1 MQQIRLMCAAC
12 VLAVML
18 TACDQPEATPEPAAA
33 PNPAVPATDVV
44 VSGVVEPE
52 APVSVTA
59 GQSSTVHY
67 SCTPDQQILATYDN
81 RDATKP
87 KAILNINGVDYKLYS
102 VVSASG
108 ARYATEQGIQ
118 PEQGM
123 QWHTK
128 ADKAVLTSMTLD
140 HTAQQ
145 EDEKTLFDCTEH
157 TAH

>member
-1 MQQIRLMCAAC
+1 MQQIYLMCATC
-12 VLAVML
+12 VLAVSL
-18 TACDQPEATPEPAAA
+18 AACDQPDGKPESAAA
-33 PNPAVPATDVV
+33 VSPAVPATDVV
-44 VSGVVEPE
+44 VPEVVVPEP
-52 APVSVTA
+52 PISVTA

-67 SCTPDQQILATYDN
+67 GCTPDQQILATYDN
-81 RDATKP
+81 RDAAKP
-87 KAILNINGVDYKLYS
+87 KATLNINGVDYELYS

-140 HTAQQ
+140 HTAQP
-145 EDEKTLFDCTEH
+145 EDEKMLFDCTEH

>member
-1 MQQIRLMCAAC
+1 MQQMHLMCATL
-12 VLAVML
+12 VVAVSL
-18 TACDQPEATPEPAAA
+18 TACDQPDAKPQSAAA
-33 PNPAVPATDVV
+33 VSPAVPATEVL
-44 VSGVVEPE
+44 VSEP
-52 APVSVTA
+52 PVSVTA
-59 GQSSTVHY
+59 VQSSTVHY
-67 SCTPDQQILATYDN
+67 GCTPDQQILATYDN

-87 KAILNINGVDYKLYS
+87 KAILNINGVDYELYS

-140 HTAQQ
+140 HTVQP

-157 TAH
+157 ADH

>member
-1 MQQIRLMCAAC
+1 MQQIYLMCATC
-12 VLAVML
+12 VLAVSL
-18 TACDQPEATPEPAAA
+18 VACDQPDKSQSVAVS
-33 PNPAVPATDVV
+33 PAVPAPDVV
-44 VSGVVEPE
+44 VPEVVVPEP
-52 APVSVTA
+52 PMSVTA

-67 SCTPDQQILATYDN
+67 GCKPDQQILATYDN

-87 KAILNINGVDYKLYS
+87 KATLNINGVDYELYS

-118 PEQGM
+118 PQQGM

-140 HTAQQ
+140 HTAQP

-157 TAH
+157 ADH

>member
-1 MQQIRLMCAAC
+1 MQQIYLMCATC
-12 VLAVML
+12 LLAVSL
-18 TACDQPEATPEPAAA
+18 VACDQPDKSQSAAVS
-33 PNPAVPATDVV
+33 PTVPALDVV
-44 VSGVVEPE
+44 VPEP
-52 APVSVTA
+52 PMSVAA

-67 SCTPDQQILATYDN
+67 GCTPDQQILATYDN

-87 KAILNINGVDYKLYS
+87 KAILNINGVNYELYS

-140 HTAQQ
+140 HTAQP

-157 TAH
+157 ADH

>member
-1 MQQIRLMCAAC
+1 MQQIHLMCATC
-12 VLAVML
+12 VFVVSLV
-18 TACDQPEATPEPAAA
+18 ACDQPDKSQSAAVS
-33 PNPAVPATDVV
+33 PIVPAPDVV
-44 VSGVVEPE
+44 VPEP
-52 APVSVTA
+52 PISVTA
-59 GQSSTVHY
+59 RQSSTVHY
-67 SCTPDQQILATYDN
+67 GCTPDQQILATYDN
-81 RDATKP
+81 RDTTKP
-87 KAILNINGVDYKLYS
+87 KATLNINGVDYELYS

-140 HTAQQ
+140 HTVQP

-157 TAH
+157 ADH

>member
-18 TACDQPEATPEPAAA
+18 AACDQPDAKPESAAA
-33 PNPAVPATDVV
+33 ANPAVPATDVV
-44 VSGVVEPE
+44 VSGVVVPEPLM
-52 APVSVTA
+52 PVTA

-67 SCTPDQQILATYDN
+67 GCTPEQQILATYDN

-87 KAILNINGVDYKLYS
+87 KAILNINGVNYELYS

-128 ADKAVLTSMTLD
+128 ADKAVLISMTLD
-140 HTAQQ
+140 HTAQP
-145 EDEKTLFDCTEH
+145 EDEKTLFDCTGH
-157 TAH
+157 PAH